1 MPITAGI
8 IDNFLEDF
16 EEGFISCLC
25 LAVTLWEI
33 WARKVVMD
41 VEGSTQFFHVEIFK
55 VTSVVGEDGG
65 WDAEA
70 ANNVVQDELGDLNS
84 CS

>member
-1 MPITAGI
+1 MAKI
-8 IDNFLEDF
+8 IDNFLQDF
-16 EEGFISCLC
+16 EEGFISCLR
-25 LAVTLWEI
+25 LTVTLWEI

-41 VEGSTQFFHVEIFK
+41 AEGSTQFFHVDIFK

-65 WDAEA
+65 WDAEME
-70 ANNVVQDELGDLNS
+70 NDVVQDELGDLNS

>member
-1 MPITAGI
+1 
-8 IDNFLEDF
+8 
-16 EEGFISCLC
+16 
-25 LAVTLWEI
+25 
-33 WARKVVMD
+33 MD
-41 VEGSTQFFHVEIFK
+41 AEGSTQFFHVEIFK